1 MRIPPHLV
9 DALWREV
16 SHGARPSPLVL
27 FDRAGDL
34 AANASEF
41 EHRMRERVRE
51 GKAASRGLA
60 RMHAALMSQAED
72 LADTAWH
79 SLAVARGEER
89 P

>member
-9 DALWREV
+9 DRLWWKV
-16 SHGARPSPLVL
+16 SQGKRPSPRKLL
-27 FDRAGDL
+27 MRAGDL

-79 SLAVARGEER
+79 SLAVDRGEER
-89 P
+89 